1 MNYSDEKFAD
11 IQMLRYHLNGFEQL
25 SLNQKQYV
33 YCLAKATLCGRD
45 ITTDQFGRYN
55 LKIRKLLEA
64 LYIIYKEQPETL
76 GLKELSQQEQEPSQE
91 QEHGLSQQEP
101 SQQEQFEAMT
111 VYLKRVWFSNG
122 IHHHYGCDKFKP
134 QFSES
139 WFHSIIARSADKLAS
154 KLGVAS
160 GDEVMEW
167 CAPLFPVIFDPEIMP
182 KRVEKACG
190 VDQVKGSACNYYE
203 GLTQQEV
210 EAYYAAKNDPS
221 NPCPPSYGLNSKL
234 VKTASGDIEEQ
245 VWKQGGMYGEAIDR
259 IVYWLTKA
267 MQFAENEKQQEV
279 IGLLISYYRTG
290 DLKTFDSYSIEWLKE
305 QAGDID
311 FINGFIEV
319 YGDPLGFKAS
329 WEGIVT
335 YKDKVANERTHKIC
349 SNAQWFEDHSPV
361 DPRFKKKEVRGVTA
375 NVVVAAMLGGD
386 EYPSTAIGIN
396 LPNADWI
403 RAQHGSKSITI
414 GNLTEAYSRAAEGN
428 GFLDEFVADKSTL
441 ALVRQFD
448 HLCDDLHT
456 DLHECLGHGSGQ
468 LLPGVSSDALKS
480 YGSTIEEARADLFG
494 LYYMADA
501 KMVELGLLPSA
512 DAYKAHYYTYMLNG
526 LMTQLR
532 RITPGADI
540 EEDHM
545 RNRALIAYWVL
556 DHAQG
561 EVELTESNGKT
572 CVFIHSYERLRTL
585 FAQLLAEIQR
595 IKSEGDYEAA
605 RQLVERYGVKVDRA
619 LLEEVHRRYEKLD
632 IAPYKGFINPRLS
645 LVTDAQGNVC
655 DVKADYTESY
665 EHQMLRYSNEFG
677 FLSLKEENSSSKEEA
692 SSTEEVISSKEETSL
707 SKEEASSLKE
717 ESDPSS
723 VDDDV
728 KQIKRS
734 FRLFMNGV
742 ASSSMRDKGL
752 EYKINWGIPVTR
764 LRDMAAQYAPSVAL
778 AERLWESDVRECKIL
793 ATMLMP
799 AERFSEPMALSWLS
813 ACNNQEMVE
822 MLVFNLVQNMPGVE
836 TFVVSL
842 LHSDEPNAPLAALHL
857 VSRLVA
863 RQNVAFLTDEVVSSF
878 AQLVIK
884 ALSGTDAVLKHAAL
898 NSVTRYVDRELK
910 GADKVVEL
918 LKKHKI
924 DIF

>member
-11 IQMLRYHLNGFEQL
+11 IQMLRYRLNGFEQL

-64 LYIIYKEQPETL
+64 LYLIYKEQPEAL
-76 GLKELSQQEQEPSQE
+76 GLQGLSQHELSQQGQELSQKQELSQE
-91 QEHGLSQQEP
+91 QE
-101 SQQEQFEAMT
+101 QFDAMT

-139 WFHSIIARSADKLAS
+139 WFRSIIARSADKLAS

-305 QAGDID
+305 HAGDID

-335 YKDKVANERTHKIC
+335 YKDKEANERTHKIC

-428 GFLDEFVADKSTL
+428 GFLEEFVADESTL
-441 ALVRQFD
+441 TLVRQFD

-677 FLSLKEENSSSKEEA
+677 FLSLKEENSSSKKEA
-692 SSTEEVISSKEETSL
+692 PSSKA
-707 SKEEASSLKE
+707 EAVS
-717 ESDPSS
+717 SS

-728 KQIKRS
+728 KKIKRS

-842 LHSDEPNAPLAALHL
+842 LHSDEHNAPLAALHL

-863 RQNVAFLTDEVVSSF
+863 RQNVAFMTDEVVSSF

-884 ALSGTDAVLKHAAL
+884 ALNGTDAVLKHAAL

>member
-1 MNYSDEKFAD
+1 
-11 IQMLRYHLNGFEQL
+11 
-25 SLNQKQYV
+25 
-33 YCLAKATLCGRD
+33 
-45 ITTDQFGRYN
+45 
-55 LKIRKLLEA
+55 
-64 LYIIYKEQPETL
+64 
-76 GLKELSQQEQEPSQE
+76 
-91 QEHGLSQQEP
+91 
-101 SQQEQFEAMT
+101 MT

-139 WFHSIIARSADKLAS
+139 WFRSIIARSADKLAS

-267 MQFAENEKQQEV
+267 MQFAENEKQQDV

-305 QAGDID
+305 HAGDID
-311 FINGFIEV
+311 FINGFLEV

-335 YKDKVANERTHKIC
+335 YKDKEANERTHKIC

-428 GFLDEFVADKSTL
+428 GFLEEFVADESTL
-441 ALVRQFD
+441 TLVRQFD

-501 KMVELGLLPSA
+501 KMVELGLLPSS

-619 LLEEVHRRYEKLD
+619 LLE
-632 IAPYKGFINPRLS
+632 
-645 LVTDAQGNVC
+645 
-655 DVKADYTESY
+655 
-665 EHQMLRYSNEFG
+665 
-677 FLSLKEENSSSKEEA
+677 
-692 SSTEEVISSKEETSL
+692 
-707 SKEEASSLKE
+707 
-717 ESDPSS
+717 
-723 VDDDV
+723 
-728 KQIKRS
+728 
-734 FRLFMNGV
+734 
-742 ASSSMRDKGL
+742 
-752 EYKINWGIPVTR
+752 
-764 LRDMAAQYAPSVAL
+764 
-778 AERLWESDVRECKIL
+778 
-793 ATMLMP
+793 
-799 AERFSEPMALSWLS
+799 
-813 ACNNQEMVE
+813 
-822 MLVFNLVQNMPGVE
+822 
-836 TFVVSL
+836 
-842 LHSDEPNAPLAALHL
+842 
-857 VSRLVA
+857 
-863 RQNVAFLTDEVVSSF
+863 
-878 AQLVIK
+878 
-884 ALSGTDAVLKHAAL
+884 
-898 NSVTRYVDRELK
+898 
-910 GADKVVEL
+910 
-918 LKKHKI
+918 
-924 DIF
+924 